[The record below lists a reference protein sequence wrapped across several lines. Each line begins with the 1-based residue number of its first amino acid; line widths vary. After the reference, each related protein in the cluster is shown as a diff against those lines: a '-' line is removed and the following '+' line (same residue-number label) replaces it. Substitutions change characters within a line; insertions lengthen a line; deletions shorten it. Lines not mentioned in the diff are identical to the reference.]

1 MVKYYCMKDLY
12 ISCSNTSPFLCL
24 HQKCCLALQR
34 LIISDSDCSIPPVN
48 IPQTVV
54 MSGLPRR
61 PKIHVS
67 LEFVE
72 LLREA
77 GYTWSQVAAV
87 IGVSRTTLWRRIKE
101 TNTFPNKYSPIR
113 VTKRWITSLCNIRR
127 EIPIQAKLF
136 KRSFV

>member
-1 MVKYYCMKDLY
+1 MIDNTSRHYDALKTRLEAIIGILEDHIDL
-12 ISCSNTSPFLCL
+12 SCSSTSPFFCLC
-24 HQKCCLALQR
+24 QKCCLALQR

-48 IPQTVV
+48 IPQTV
-54 MSGLPRR
+54 MSGLPGR

-77 GYTWSQVAAV
+77 DYAWSQVATV

-101 TNTFPNKYSPIR
+101 TNTFPNKYSPI
-113 VTKRWITSLCNIRR
+113 SD
-127 EIPIQAKLF
+127 QALK
-136 KRSFV
+136 